1 MKLSGWLSLGA
12 GLAMLSACGPAGRQD
27 APADGS
33 VNDKPDADDGI
44 DAAPFPTISRVYAHS
59 GGTLY
64 QLDSD
69 TLVATPIGAMSGLGT
84 QSLTDL
90 AIDKNDAMV
99 GITFNKLVKVDAT
112 TGNTTLIKDLSMSAR
127 GLTSLSFVPED
138 LGNPNS
144 ADILVSANDDG
155 VVFEID
161 AVTGNAT
168 ELGNFGST
176 SDGPVVSS
184 GDLIGVRGFG
194 IYATVNVGD
203 DAMDYLARIDPAN
216 NWKATPIGAG
226 TGFDNIFG
234 LAYWN
239 GKIYGFVDGGFMAAT
254 GKIID
259 IDPATGAGTVLD
271 EGDVRWFG
279 AGVATDAPI
288 IE

>member
-1 MKLSGWLSLGA
+1 
-12 GLAMLSACGPAGRQD
+12 MLSACGPAGRQD
-27 APADGS
+27 TGVDGS
-33 VNDKPDADDGI
+33 AGRPDAPGDDT
-44 DAAPFPTISRVYAHS
+44 DAPPLEMISRVYAHS

-64 QLDSD
+64 QLDST
-69 TLVATPIGAMSGLGT
+69 TLTATPIGAMSGLGT

-90 AIDKNDAMV
+90 AIDQNDMMV

-112 TGNTTLIKDLSMSAR
+112 TGQTTLIKDLSMSAR

-138 LGNPNS
+138 LSNPSS

-161 AVTGNAT
+161 PLTGNAT
-168 ELGNFGST
+168 ELGSFGT
-176 SDGPVVSS
+176 SSGDPVVSS

-194 IYATVNVGD
+194 IYATVNVGNEQN
-203 DAMDYLARIDPAN
+203 DYLARIDPAN
-216 NWKATPIGAG
+216 GWKATPIGAG

-234 LAYWN
+234 LAYWD

-288 IE
+288 IQ